1 MRSSKKKEK
10 MLTMGA
16 RLLEVRRHIYAV
28 LLLFTVAPCKIRI
41 KTFQYIKSRKNL
53 SNVRRLICRDTRRDS
68 DRWNFSYAN
77 ARYSELKWPIRV
89 IRALYGDA
97 MLVPLWRAPT
107 WPPVTNKNIRH
118 FTEFCCESVNST
130 AEELITIKMKL
141 FLIQELF
148 R

>member
-16 RLLEVRRHIYAV
+16 RLLEVRRHFYTV
-28 LLLFTVAPCKIRI
+28 LLLFTVAPWKIRI

-53 SNVRRLICRDTRRDS
+53 RNVRRLICRDTRRDS
-68 DRWNFSYAN
+68 DRQNFSYAS
-77 ARYSELKWPIRV
+77 ARYSELKWSIRV

-97 MLVPLWRAPT
+97 MLVPLWRAPR
-107 WPPVTNKNIRH
+107 PVTNKNIRH

-130 AEELITIKMKL
+130 AEKLITIKMKL